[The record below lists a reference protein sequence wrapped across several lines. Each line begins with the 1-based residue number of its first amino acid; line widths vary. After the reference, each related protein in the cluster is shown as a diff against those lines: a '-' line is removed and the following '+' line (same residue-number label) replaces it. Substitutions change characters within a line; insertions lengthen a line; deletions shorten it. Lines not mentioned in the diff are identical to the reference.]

1 MIKKIDNQ
9 IIGVSRN
16 VFNLLFNFIM
26 SYNQTERNETPLTNE
41 RGNNDKRKK
50 MC

>member
-16 VFNLLFNFIM
+16 VFNLLLNFII
-26 SYNQTERNETPLTNE
+26 SYNQTERKETPLKNE
-41 RGNNDKRKK
+41 R
-50 MC
+50 

>member
-16 VFNLLFNFIM
+16 VFNLLFNFII
-26 SYNQTERNETPLTNE
+26 SYNQTERNETPLTNKG
-41 RGNNDKRKK
+41 RTNND
-50 MC
+50 

>member
-16 VFNLLFNFIM
+16 VFNLLFCFIINYEKLEGM
-26 SYNQTERNETPLTNE
+26 KPHQTNE
-41 RGNNDKRKK
+41 RGNND
-50 MC
+50 